1 MRGAKRQC
9 CCVPVARV
17 QQRPEWNV
25 DIPAADGGVPQ
36 ARNHLAFMRSGAARS
51 AAWKFTM
58 KVIKWAGA
66 GANLFDPAYAHLITP
81 RYEDGLLQAAES
93 PNTLGQDCGVLSASG
108 AC

>member
-1 MRGAKRQC
+1 
-9 CCVPVARV
+9 
-17 QQRPEWNV
+17 
-25 DIPAADGGVPQ
+25 
-36 ARNHLAFMRSGAARS
+36 
-51 AAWKFTM
+51 M
-58 KVIKWAGA
+58 KVIKCAGA